1 MKKYTFFLLCLC
13 LLIPGMLSSLSQKQ
27 EEIQPEKHEVTVSL
41 VLVDVT
47 ASDNKGNFIT
57 NLTQDDFELYE
68 DGKKVAINSFEL
80 ISFLR
85 EEVEEPEIRLTPA
98 RESQLVVIFDSINT
112 IKRVLERNKP
122 KIIDRLTSL
131 LSVGKE
137 IMVCELGE
145 KVGMQVLQSLSKDR
159 TLIAQ
164 AVNKAS
170 GSIWLEREAD
180 HLTTPSILGQAA
192 RESAPRAQ
200 GGMGFDLETFKMS
213 NQEIFQY
220 FARKRFEK
228 TINGLLAVMNVIK
241 DYPGRKSVLLISGGI
256 PALTAISGF
265 GIKKT
270 AGDNVALSEAAIT
283 KMNDPFNILKKSG
296 TRRGEDILNDFIRF
310 ANSHNITFYALDP
323 DNYLSYVMEDM
334 AYENFP
340 RSGKDISQFSA
351 DEIKELKKGE
361 LANLNALAE
370 DTGGDAFMGAK
381 KFDNFQKVITRD
393 LSYCYELSFYP
404 NRKKADGKYHKIEV
418 KVKRPGIKLL
428 ARKGYLDY
436 TDEQRESLLF
446 ASASYNPSLFKQI
459 SFEAQAVPFVQSK
472 NRFILWVNL
481 ALPVKSILH
490 EESEGLSLKKLKLS
504 ITIDDLVSERGVASQ
519 VDIPIILTSSFR
531 KSLERATYFGFN
543 TCSQPLEL
551 KKKEYLLILALYDEI
566 RGQMGTVEEIVKI
579 PVMEKDEE
587 ALIVNAVFGNKVDD
601 LNGEGPSFSISQ
613 KNGTLQLR
621 KGAFYPMGLN
631 QFKPRKDI
639 ALFLQV
645 YSPQKQA
652 AFEPGF
658 YLLQDGEEKVRLQ
671 AEIIDE
677 SWNKKAKIWNA
688 AFSLD
693 FSGSSKGD
701 HILIIKLLDPQ
712 TGQETEKKVEIKII

>member
-220 FARKRFEK
+220 FARQRFEK

-459 SFEAQAVPFVQSK
+459 SFEAQAIPFVQSK

>member
-1 MKKYTFFLLCLC
+1 
-13 LLIPGMLSSLSQKQ
+13 
-27 EEIQPEKHEVTVSL
+27 
-41 VLVDVT
+41 
-47 ASDNKGNFIT
+47 
-57 NLTQDDFELYE
+57 
-68 DGKKVAINSFEL
+68 
-80 ISFLR
+80 
-85 EEVEEPEIRLTPA
+85 
-98 RESQLVVIFDSINT
+98 
-112 IKRVLERNKP
+112 
-122 KIIDRLTSL
+122 
-131 LSVGKE
+131 
-137 IMVCELGE
+137 
-145 KVGMQVLQSLSKDR
+145 
-159 TLIAQ
+159 
-164 AVNKAS
+164 
-170 GSIWLEREAD
+170 
-180 HLTTPSILGQAA
+180 
-192 RESAPRAQ
+192 
-200 GGMGFDLETFKMS
+200 
-213 NQEIFQY
+213 
-220 FARKRFEK
+220 
-228 TINGLLAVMNVIK
+228 
-241 DYPGRKSVLLISGGI
+241 
-256 PALTAISGF
+256 
-265 GIKKT
+265 
-270 AGDNVALSEAAIT
+270 
-283 KMNDPFNILKKSG
+283 
-296 TRRGEDILNDFIRF
+296 
-310 ANSHNITFYALDP
+310 
-323 DNYLSYVMEDM
+323 
-334 AYENFP
+334 
-340 RSGKDISQFSA
+340 
-351 DEIKELKKGE
+351 
-361 LANLNALAE
+361 
-370 DTGGDAFMGAK
+370 
-381 KFDNFQKVITRD
+381 
-393 LSYCYELSFYP
+393 
-404 NRKKADGKYHKIEV
+404 
-418 KVKRPGIKLL
+418 
-428 ARKGYLDY
+428 LDY

>member
-13 LLIPGMLSSLSQKQ
+13 LLIPGILSSLPQKQ

-41 VLVDVT
+41 VLVDVVV
-47 ASDNKGNFIT
+47 SDNKGNFIT
-57 NLTQDDFELYE
+57 NLTEDDFELYE
-68 DGKKVAINSFEL
+68 DGKKVPINSFEL

-85 EEVEEPEIRLTPA
+85 EEVEEQEIQPSPA

-131 LSVGKE
+131 LSIGKE

-145 KVGMQVLQSLSKDR
+145 KEGMQVLQPLSKDR

-180 HLTTPSILGQAA
+180 HLATPSILGKAA
-192 RESAPRAQ
+192 RDSAPRAQ
-200 GGMGFDLETFKMS
+200 GGSGFDIETFKMS
-213 NQEIFQY
+213 NREIYQY

-228 TINGLLAVMNVIK
+228 TINGLLAVTNVIK

-256 PALTAISGF
+256 PSLTALTGF

-270 AGDNVALSEAAIT
+270 AGDNVALSEAATT
-283 KMNDPFNILKKSG
+283 KMNDPFNILKKPG
-296 TRRGEDILNDFIRF
+296 TRRSEDILNDFVHF

-323 DNYLSYVMEDM
+323 DNYLRYVMEDM

-340 RSGKDISQFSA
+340 RSAKDVSQFSA

-404 NRKKADGKYHKIEV
+404 SRKKADGKYHKIEV
-418 KVKRPGIKLL
+418 KVKRPGVKLL

-446 ASASYNPSLFKQI
+446 ASASYNPALFKQN
-459 SFEAQAVPFVQSK
+459 SFDAQAVPFVQSK

-490 EESEGLSLKKLKLS
+490 EESEGLRLKKLKLS
-504 ITIDDLVSERGVASQ
+504 ITVDDLAKERGVASQ
-519 VDIPIILTSSFR
+519 VEIPIILTPSFR

-543 TCSQPLEL
+543 TCSQPLDL
-551 KKKEYLLILALYDEI
+551 KKDEYLLILALFDEI
-566 RGQMGTVEEIVKI
+566 RDQMGTIEEKVKI
-579 PVMEKDEE
+579 PVMDKDEE
-587 ALIVNAVFGNKVDD
+587 ALIVNAVFGNNVDD
-601 LNGEGPSFSISQ
+601 PRAGGPIFSISQ
-613 KNGTLQLR
+613 KNGALQLG
-621 KGAFYPMGLN
+621 KSAFYPMGLN

-645 YSPQKQA
+645 YSPQKQP

-658 YLLQDGEEKVRLQ
+658 FLGQNGGEKGRLQ
-671 AEIIDE
+671 AKIIDE

-688 AFSLD
+688 VFSLD

-701 HILIIKLLDPQ
+701 YFLIIKLFDPQ
-712 TGQETEKKVEIKII
+712 TNQEIEKKVEIKII

>member
-1 MKKYTFFLLCLC
+1 MKKHKFFFLCLC
-13 LLIPGMLSSLSQKQ
+13 LLIPGILSSLPQKQ

-57 NLTQDDFELYE
+57 NLTEDDFELYE
-68 DGKKVAINSFEL
+68 DGKKVPINSFEL

-131 LSVGKE
+131 LGIGKE

-145 KVGMQVLQSLSKDR
+145 KEGMQVLQPLSKDK

-180 HLTTPSILGQAA
+180 HLATPSILGQAA

-213 NQEIFQY
+213 NQEIYQY

-256 PALTAISGF
+256 PSLAAFTGF

-270 AGDNVALSEAAIT
+270 SGDNVALSEAAT
-283 KMNDPFNILKKSG
+283 AKMNDPFNILKKPG

-381 KFDNFQKVITRD
+381 KFDNFLKVITRD
-393 LSYCYELSFYP
+393 LSYYYELSFYP

-418 KVKRPGIKLL
+418 KVRRPGIKIIS
-428 ARKGYLDY
+428 RKGYLDY
-436 TDEQRESLLF
+436 TDEQRGSLLL

-459 SFEAQAVPFVQSK
+459 SFEAQAIPFVQSK
-472 NRFILWVNL
+472 NRFILWVNM

>member
-220 FARKRFEK
+220 FARQRFEK

>member
-1 MKKYTFFLLCLC
+1 MKKHTLSLLCLC
-13 LLIPGMLSSLSQKQ
+13 LLIPGILSSLPQKQ

-41 VLVDVT
+41 VLVDVV

-57 NLTQDDFELYE
+57 NLTKDDFELYE
-68 DGKKVAINSFEL
+68 DGKKVPINSFEL

-85 EEVEEPEIRLTPA
+85 EEIEEQEIRLTPA
-98 RESQLVVIFDSINT
+98 RESQLFVIFDSINT
-112 IKRVLERNKP
+112 IKRVLERNKH

-131 LSVGKE
+131 LRIGKE

-145 KVGMQVLQSLSKDR
+145 KEGMQILQPLSKDK

-164 AVNKAS
+164 AVHKAS
-170 GSIWLEREAD
+170 GNIWLEREAD
-180 HLTTPSILGQAA
+180 HLVTPSIMEQASRDSGTA
-192 RESAPRAQ
+192 
-200 GGMGFDLETFKMS
+200 FDVETFKEY
-213 NQEIFQY
+213 NRETYHF

-241 DYPGRKSVLLISGGI
+241 DYPGRKPVLLISGGI
-256 PALTAISGF
+256 PSLSAFASF
-265 GIKKT
+265 GIKKIADDT
-270 AGDNVALSEAAIT
+270 VALSETATT
-283 KMNDPFNILKKSG
+283 KMNDPFNILKKPG
-296 TRRGEDILNDFIRF
+296 TRRGEDILNDFIHF

-323 DNYLSYVMEDM
+323 DNYLSYVMDDM

-340 RSGKDISQFSA
+340 RSGKDISLFSA

-370 DTGGDAFMGAK
+370 DTGGNAFMGAK

-418 KVKRPGIKLL
+418 KVKQPGIKIL

-472 NRFILWVNL
+472 NRFILWVNM

-490 EESEGLSLKKLKLS
+490 EESEGLRLKKLKLS
-504 ITIDDLVSERGVASQ
+504 ITIDDLANERGVASQ
-519 VDIPIILTSSFR
+519 VDIPIILTPSFR
-531 KSLERATYFGFN
+531 KSLEKARYFGFN

-551 KKKEYLLILALYDEI
+551 KKDEYLLILALFDES
-566 RGQMGTVEEIVKI
+566 RGQMGTVEEMVKI
-579 PVMEKDEE
+579 PVMDKDEDS
-587 ALIVNAVFGNKVDD
+587 LIVNAVFGDKVDD
-601 LNGEGPSFSISQ
+601 LNGGGTLFSISP
-613 KNGTLQLR
+613 KNGTLQLG

-631 QFKPRKDI
+631 QFKPRKYI

-658 YLLQDGEEKVRLQ
+658 FLLQNGEEKVRLR

-688 AFSLD
+688 VFSLD